1 MVTAVALSVV
11 IVRPAIGLIDANP
24 GIFRQIAP
32 EQSGIQWSHVN
43 ARSDRRYLP
52 ETIPPGVA
60 IFDYN
65 NDGWMDLL
73 FLNAGESTFFH
84 PAKPPRPALYRNNHD
99 GTFTDVTSEAG
110 LKVNLFAMGAAAADY
125 DGDGFEDL
133 LITGYGR
140 CILFHNNGDGTFTD
154 VTARSGINPPG
165 WSTSAVWFDYNNDGK
180 LDLFVAQFVDYTS
193 LKSCGGANAYGGSVE
208 GALETQIYYCIPRVF
223 EPMPSH
229 LYRNDG
235 NGHFTDVSG
244 ETGILRVPGKGFGVV
259 ATDIDNDGY
268 LDLFQAN
275 DTVPNFLFVNRG
287 GKTFEEIG
295 LASGVGYSEDG
306 LARSGM
312 GVDAG
317 DFDGDGRQDLFV
329 ANVDQEIFSL
339 YRNNGDE
346 TFTDVSK
353 AQGLARPTRL
363 LSGWGLRFFDYDNDG
378 WPDLILA
385 NGHPDDLVDKRM
397 KGVTYAE
404 PLLLFHN
411 DGRGRLLNVSNSAG
425 EAFQSKY
432 AARGLAVGDLDN
444 DGFPDVVV
452 GVNGGAPL
460 LLHNNANPRNHWVGL
475 RLVGRQSNPEAVGAL
490 IRWNAGGVTHS
501 RLKTAG
507 GSYLSGHDN
516 REILGMGNAA
526 AIDWVEIRWPK
537 PSERIDRFT
546 NLHPD
551 AYFTVV
557 EGKGIQ

>member
-1 MVTAVALSVV
+1 VLSILTVPAAV
-11 IVRPAIGLIDANP
+11 GLIDTNS
-24 GIFRQIAP
+24 GVFQQIAP
-32 EQSGIQWSHVN
+32 ERSGIRWSHVN
-43 ARSDRRYLP
+43 ARSDRRFLP

-60 IFDYN
+60 IFDYD

-84 PAKPPRPALYRNNHD
+84 PAKPLHPALYRNNHD
-99 GTFTDVTSEAG
+99 GTFTDVTAKAG
-110 LKVNLFAMGAAAADY
+110 LDVNLFAMGAAAADY
-125 DGDGFEDL
+125 DGDGFEDV

-140 CILFHNNGDGTFTD
+140 SILFHNNGNGTFTD
-154 VTARSGINPPG
+154 VTAKSGINPPG
-165 WSTSAVWFDYNNDGK
+165 WSTSAVWFDYNNDGR

-193 LKSCGGANAYGGSVE
+193 LKSCGAANAYGGSVE
-208 GALETQIYYCIPRVF
+208 GALETEIYYCIPRVF

-235 NGHFTDVSG
+235 NGHFTDVSS
-244 ETGILRVPGKGFGVV
+244 ETGILRVAGKGFGVV
-259 ATDIDNDGY
+259 ATDINNDGY

-312 GVDAG
+312 GVDAA

-329 ANVDQEIFSL
+329 ANVDQETFSL

-346 TFTDVSK
+346 TFTDISK
-353 AQGLARPTRL
+353 AQGIAKPTRL
-363 LSGWGLRFFDYDNDG
+363 LSGWGLRFLDYDNSG

-411 DGRGRLLNVSNSAG
+411 DGHGRLLNVSGSAG
-425 EAFQSKY
+425 EAFQSRY
-432 AARGLAVGDLDN
+432 SARGLAVGDLDN
-444 DGFPDVVV
+444 DGFLDVVV
-452 GVNGGAPL
+452 GINGGPPL
-460 LLHNNANPRNHWVGL
+460 ILHNNARSGNHWVGL
-475 RLVGRQSNPEAVGAL
+475 RLVGRQSNPEAVGAM
-490 IRWNAGGVTHS
+490 IRWSAGGITHS
-501 RLKTAG
+501 RLKTGG
-507 GSYLSGHDN
+507 GSFLSSHDS
-516 REILGMGNAA
+516 REVLGIGTAA

-537 PSERIDRFT
+537 PSDRVERLT
-546 NLHPD
+546 NLRAD
-551 AYFTVV
+551 TYFTVI
-557 EGKGIQ
+557 EGKGIR